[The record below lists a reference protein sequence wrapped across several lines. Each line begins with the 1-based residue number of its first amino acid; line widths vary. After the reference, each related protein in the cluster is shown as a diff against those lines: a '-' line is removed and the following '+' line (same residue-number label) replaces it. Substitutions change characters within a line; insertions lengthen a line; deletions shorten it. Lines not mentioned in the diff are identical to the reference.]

1 MARQGSKGTTLPDD
15 THAALSELAV
25 EFGGTKPLTIPATI
39 DKLIAEH
46 KQRKATEIT
55 G

>member
-1 MARQGSKGTTLPDD
+1 MPDD
-15 THAALSELAV
+15 THAALSELAI

-46 KQRKATEIT
+46 KQHKATEVQ